1 METKN
6 SKKKKGTH
14 REPHG
19 RGVSRVE
26 PDLADG
32 FDGRHAR
39 EGDLHLAEEEGGARV
54 ALGDVLRREEF
65 LLFSRVSEKEG
76 EREKETKRKRER
88 EKGERKKTA
97 LTKPMASSICS
108 PSVYRWSISACLHFP
123 SVMKDLSW
131 ACPGCGEAGEESLTA
146 PKQRSAAV
154 AAKET
159 ALASDKGVPPPM
171 LPAAL
176 AFESSSEEREATN
189 LLGRLTVPAGDSAAI
204 LFVEV

>member
-1 METKN
+1 MTLALGLACFVFIYFRVGERERERGGIQKESESFFLRPRKVEEMETKN

-65 LLFSRVSEKEG
+65 LLFSRV
-76 EREKETKRKRER
+76 
-88 EKGERKKTA
+88 
-97 LTKPMASSICS
+97 
-108 PSVYRWSISACLHFP
+108 
-123 SVMKDLSW
+123 
-131 ACPGCGEAGEESLTA
+131 
-146 PKQRSAAV
+146 
-154 AAKET
+154 
-159 ALASDKGVPPPM
+159 
-171 LPAAL
+171 
-176 AFESSSEEREATN
+176 
-189 LLGRLTVPAGDSAAI
+189 
-204 LFVEV
+204 